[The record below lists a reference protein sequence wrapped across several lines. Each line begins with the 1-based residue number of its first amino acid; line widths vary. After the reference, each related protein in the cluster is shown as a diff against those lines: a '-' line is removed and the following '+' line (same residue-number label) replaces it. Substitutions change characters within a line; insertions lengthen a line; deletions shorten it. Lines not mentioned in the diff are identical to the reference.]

1 MATLILADKQDITRM
16 GLQAVA
22 TNMYSTIHEADS
34 LHKLSELLL
43 TNSQAAV
50 VIDYTLLDC
59 QSEQLLILKERFSQS
74 VFILFSDTLN
84 EVFLRRMMF
93 SSTTFSVVMKDASL
107 SEIILCLKK
116 AAEGERYVSQR
127 IRTLLNSTP
136 TVTPPH
142 EISPLTPTEKEILKS
157 MSLGRS
163 TKEIANE
170 RFLSIHTVM
179 THRKNIFRKLQVN
192 NAHEAVR
199 YALRAGI
206 VDSVEY
212 YI

>member
-1 MATLILADKQDITRM
+1 MATLILADKQDITRK

-22 TNMYSTIHEADS
+22 TDVFSTIYEADC

-43 TNSQAAV
+43 TNSQATA

-59 QSEQLLILKERFSQS
+59 HSEQLLILKERFPQS
-74 VFILFSDTLN
+74 VFILFSDALN
-84 EVFLRRMMF
+84 GVFLRRMVF
-93 SSTTFSVVMKDASL
+93 CSTTFSVVMKDAPL
-107 SEIILCLKK
+107 NEIVLCLKK
-116 AAEGERYVSQR
+116 AAKREQYICQR
-127 IRTLLNSTP
+127 ISALLDNKPVVSP
-136 TVTPPH
+136 QN

-170 RFLSIHTVM
+170 RFLSVHTVM